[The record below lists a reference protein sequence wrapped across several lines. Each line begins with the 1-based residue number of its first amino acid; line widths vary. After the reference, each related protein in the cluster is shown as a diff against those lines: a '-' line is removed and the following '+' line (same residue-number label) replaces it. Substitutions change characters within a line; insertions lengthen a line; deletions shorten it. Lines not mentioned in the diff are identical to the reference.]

1 MTKERIIHYRIPNSY
16 EGHKISEF
24 LRNQGISTKSII
36 RLKSDV
42 ENVLLNDEPGF
53 INRILK
59 KDDRLTLCVKELESS
74 KKIPPVDLPLSI
86 IYEDEDILI
95 VNKPANMPI
104 HPSMNNYENTLGNAV
119 AYYYM
124 KKGEPFLYR
133 CINRLDRDTTGLTI
147 LAKHYLSCGIL
158 YDEME
163 SREIKRTYYAIV
175 ENRTVF
181 DAPYAH
187 RLLQT
192 GTIDLPL
199 GRRPDSAIER
209 MVDIKNGDKAITH
222 YRVLAT
228 NDGLSLLELQLDT
241 GRTHQIRVH
250 MQAIG
255 HPLIGDF
262 LYNPKDTHMKR
273 QALHAGKLSFRHPI
287 TKEILSFTAPV
298 PQDMQVFFPDRTL
311 S

>member
-298 PQDMQVFFPDRTL
+298 PRDMQVFFPDRTL

>member
-199 GRRPDSAIER
+199 GRKPDSAIER

-262 LYNPKDTHMKR
+262 LCNPKDTHMKR

>member
-199 GRRPDSAIER
+199 GRKPDSAIER

-262 LYNPKDTHMKR
+262 LYNSRDTHMKR

-287 TKEILSFTAPV
+287 TKETLSFTAPV

>member
-1 MTKERIIHYRIPNSY
+1 MTKERIIHYQIPNSY

-124 KKGEPFLYR
+124 KKREPFLYR

-199 GRRPDSAIER
+199 GRKPDSAIER

-262 LYNPKDTHMKR
+262 LYNSKDTHMKR

-287 TKEILSFTAPV
+287 TKEMLSFTAPV

>member
-42 ENVLLNDEPGF
+42 KNVLLNDEPGF

-199 GRRPDSAIER
+199 GRKPDSAIER

-287 TKEILSFTAPV
+287 TKETLSFTAPV

>member
-95 VNKPANMPI
+95 VNKPANLPI

-199 GRRPDSAIER
+199 GRKPDSAIER

>member
-262 LYNPKDTHMKR
+262 LYNSKDTHMKR

-287 TKEILSFTAPV
+287 TKETLSFTAPV

>member
-36 RLKSDV
+36 RLKSDM

-199 GRRPDSAIER
+199 GRKPDSAIER

-287 TKEILSFTAPV
+287 TKEMLSFTAPV
-298 PQDMQVFFPDRTL
+298 PQDMQVFFPDLTL

>member
-199 GRRPDSAIER
+199 GRKPDSAIER
-209 MVDIKNGDKAITH
+209 MVDIKNGNKAITH

-287 TKEILSFTAPV
+287 TKEMLSFTAPV

>member
-199 GRRPDSAIER
+199 GRKPDSAIER

-222 YRVLAT
+222 HRVLAT

-287 TKEILSFTAPV
+287 TKEMLSFTAPV

>member
-199 GRRPDSAIER
+199 GRKPDSAIER

-262 LYNPKDTHMKR
+262 LYNSKDTHMKR

>member
-59 KDDRLTLCVKELESS
+59 KGDRLTLCVKELESS

-199 GRRPDSAIER
+199 GRKPDSAIER

-287 TKEILSFTAPV
+287 TKEMLSFTAPV

>member
-1 MTKERIIHYRIPNSY
+1 MIKERIIHYRIPNSY

-42 ENVLLNDEPGF
+42 KNVLLNDEPGF

>member
-42 ENVLLNDEPGF
+42 KNVLLNDEPGF

-199 GRRPDSAIER
+199 GRKPDSAIER
-209 MVDIKNGDKAITH
+209 MVDIKSGDKAITH

-287 TKEILSFTAPV
+287 TKEMLSFTAPV

>member
-199 GRRPDSAIER
+199 GRKPDSAIER

-222 YRVLAT
+222 YHVLAT

-287 TKEILSFTAPV
+287 TKETLSFTAPV

>member
-199 GRRPDSAIER
+199 GRKPDSAIER
-209 MVDIKNGDKAITH
+209 MVDIKSGDKAITH

>member
-1 MTKERIIHYRIPNSY
+1 MIKERIIHYRIPNSY

-199 GRRPDSAIER
+199 GRKPDSAIER

-287 TKEILSFTAPV
+287 TKETLSFTAPV

>member
-199 GRRPDSAIER
+199 GRKPDSAIER

-262 LYNPKDTHMKR
+262 LYNSKDTHMKR
-273 QALHAGKLSFRHPI
+273 QALHAGKLFFRHPI
-287 TKEILSFTAPV
+287 TKEMLSFTAPV

>member
-36 RLKSDV
+36 RLKGDV

-199 GRRPDSAIER
+199 GRKPDSAIER

-287 TKEILSFTAPV
+287 TKEMLFFTAPV
-298 PQDMQVFFPDRTL
+298 PQDMQVFFPNRTL

>member
-133 CINRLDRDTTGLTI
+133 CINRLDSDTTGLTI

-199 GRRPDSAIER
+199 GRKPDSAIER
-209 MVDIKNGDKAITH
+209 MVDIKNGNKAITH

-287 TKEILSFTAPV
+287 TKEMLSFTAPV

>member
-1 MTKERIIHYRIPNSY
+1 MIKERIIHYRIPNSY

-24 LRNQGISTKSII
+24 LRNQRISTKSII

-147 LAKHYLSCGIL
+147 LVKHYLSCGIL

>member
-199 GRRPDSAIER
+199 GRKPDSAIER

-262 LYNPKDTHMKR
+262 LYNSKDTHMKR

-287 TKEILSFTAPV
+287 TKETLSFTAPV

>member
-1 MTKERIIHYRIPNSY
+1 MIKERIIHYQIPNSY

-42 ENVLLNDEPGF
+42 DNVLLNGEPGF

-59 KDDRLTLCVKELESS
+59 KDDRLTICVKELESS

-95 VNKPANMPI
+95 VNKPENMPI

-175 ENRTVF
+175 ENRTDF

-187 RLLQT
+187 GLLQT

-199 GRRPDSAIER
+199 GRKPDSAIER

-228 NDGLSLLELQLDT
+228 NNGLSLLELHLDT

-287 TKEILSFTAPV
+287 TKKILSFTAPV
-298 PQDMQVFFPDRTL
+298 PQDMQVFFPDWSL

>member
-24 LRNQGISTKSII
+24 LRNQGISAKSII

-199 GRRPDSAIER
+199 GRKPDSAIER
-209 MVDIKNGDKAITH
+209 MVDIKSGDKAITH

-287 TKEILSFTAPV
+287 TKEMLSFTAPV

>member
-199 GRRPDSAIER
+199 GRKPDSAIER

-287 TKEILSFTAPV
+287 TKEMLSFTAPV

>member
-199 GRRPDSAIER
+199 GRKPDSAIER
-209 MVDIKNGDKAITH
+209 MVDIKSGDKAITH

-287 TKEILSFTAPV
+287 TKETLSFTAPV

>member
-1 MTKERIIHYRIPNSY
+1 MIKERIIHYRIPNSY

-24 LRNQGISTKSII
+24 LRNQRISTKSII

>member
-36 RLKSDV
+36 RLKGDV

-199 GRRPDSAIER
+199 GRKPDSAIER

-228 NDGLSLLELQLDT
+228 NDGLSLLELQLNT

>member
-1 MTKERIIHYRIPNSY
+1 MIKERIIHYRIPNSY

-228 NDGLSLLELQLDT
+228 NDDLSLLELQLDT

>member
-1 MTKERIIHYRIPNSY
+1 MIKERIIHYQIPNSY

-42 ENVLLNDEPGF
+42 DNVLLNGEPGF

-59 KDDRLTLCVKELESS
+59 KDDRLTICVKELESS

-163 SREIKRTYYAIV
+163 SREI
-175 ENRTVF
+175 
-181 DAPYAH
+181 
-187 RLLQT
+187 
-192 GTIDLPL
+192 
-199 GRRPDSAIER
+199 
-209 MVDIKNGDKAITH
+209 
-222 YRVLAT
+222 
-228 NDGLSLLELQLDT
+228 LSLI
-241 GRTHQIRVH
+241 HI
-250 MQAIG
+250 
-255 HPLIGDF
+255 
-262 LYNPKDTHMKR
+262 
-273 QALHAGKLSFRHPI
+273 
-287 TKEILSFTAPV
+287 
-298 PQDMQVFFPDRTL
+298 
-311 S
+311 

>member
-250 MQAIG
+250 TQAIG

-262 LYNPKDTHMKR
+262 LYNSKDTHMKR

-287 TKEILSFTAPV
+287 TKETLSFTAPV

>member
-199 GRRPDSAIER
+199 GRKPDSAIER

-287 TKEILSFTAPV
+287 TKEMLSFTAPV
-298 PQDMQVFFPDRTL
+298 PQDMQVFFPDLTL

>member
-59 KDDRLTLCVKELESS
+59 KDDRLTLCIKELESS

-287 TKEILSFTAPV
+287 TKETLSFTAPV

>member
-24 LRNQGISTKSII
+24 LRNQGISAKSII

-199 GRRPDSAIER
+199 GRKPDSAIER
-209 MVDIKNGDKAITH
+209 MVDIKSGDKAITH

-262 LYNPKDTHMKR
+262 LYNPKDSHMKR

-287 TKEILSFTAPV
+287 TKETLSFTAPV

>member
-1 MTKERIIHYRIPNSY
+1 MTKERIIHYQIPNSY

-124 KKGEPFLYR
+124 KKREPFLYR

-262 LYNPKDTHMKR
+262 LYNSKDTHMKR

-287 TKEILSFTAPV
+287 TKEMLSFTAPV

>member
-59 KDDRLTLCVKELESS
+59 KDDMLTLCVKELESS

-199 GRRPDSAIER
+199 GRKPDSAIER

-287 TKEILSFTAPV
+287 TKEMLSFTAPV